1 MLNRYVQEK
10 TTKKCSSKN
19 FEGDLTHF
27 LYIVLGST
35 FNSQPLWS
43 SKYLYTQQR
52 LLLDKKSSSSKI
64 CLAHIQQKVC
74 LSAHGFTE
82 PFTACSHAIIMNEC
96 LVQQTFSN
104 NDQDNK
110 PKGRHSYH
118 TRQEGSLSSGIDYN
132 LQYRAII
139 VHRISIQERNS
150 HLEKLLATK
159 SEKYTCSR

>member
-19 FEGDLTHF
+19 VEGDLTHF

-43 SKYLYTQQR
+43 SKYLYMQQR
-52 LLLDKKSSSSKI
+52 LLLDKSSSSKI

-82 PFTACSHAIIMNEC
+82 PFTACSQAIMNEC
-96 LVQQTFSN
+96 LVLQIFSN
-104 NDQDNK
+104 NDWDNK

-118 TRQEGSLSSGIDYN
+118 TRQEGSLSSKID
-132 LQYRAII
+132 
-139 VHRISIQERNS
+139 
-150 HLEKLLATK
+150 
-159 SEKYTCSR
+159 